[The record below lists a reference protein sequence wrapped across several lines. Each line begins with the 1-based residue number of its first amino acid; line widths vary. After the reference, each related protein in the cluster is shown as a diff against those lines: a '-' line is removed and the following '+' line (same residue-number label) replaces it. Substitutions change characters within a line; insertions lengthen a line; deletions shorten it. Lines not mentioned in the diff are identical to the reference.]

1 MTAVRRNKENFCSKL
16 SWPTDWLDIC
26 SEIPDWLRRF
36 DILKLGHLRL
46 EIQKK
51 KKNINIHENQIME
64 RSFNAAL

>member
-1 MTAVRRNKENFCSKL
+1 MIAVRRNKENFCSKL

-46 EIQKK
+46 EIQHM
-51 KKNINIHENQIME
+51 NIHDNLIMKS
-64 RSFNAAL
+64 SFNAL